1 VDPLKRLVK
10 QLSRLPGIGERTAT
24 RLAFYILRAPESYAE
39 QLAASIQEVKTK
51 LKQCGSCAM
60 LTEADPCAFCT
71 DARRDETV
79 IMVVAQPQ
87 DVLAI
92 DRGGG
97 FRGRYHVLHGLLS
110 PLDGIGP
117 NDLKLKPLLTRL
129 EGVDE
134 VILATSPNVEGD
146 ATALYLAGLLKPLGV
161 QISRIASGVP
171 IGGELEYADGVTLS
185 RAIEGR
191 HHTPRLTHR
200 RERRHPKRRVPAK

>member
-1 VDPLKRLVK
+1 MDPLKRLVK
-10 QLSRLPGIGERTAT
+10 QLAKLPGVGERTAT
-24 RLAFYILRAPESYAE
+24 RLAFHILRAPESYAE
-39 QLAASIQEVKTK
+39 QLASAIVEIKTR
-51 LKQCGSCAM
+51 LTHCGRCAM
-60 LTEADPCAFCT
+60 LTEEDPCAFCT
-71 DARRDETV
+71 DARRDDAQ

-110 PLDGIGP
+110 PLDGVGP
-117 NDLKLKPLLTRL
+117 DDLKIKGLLARL
-129 EGVDE
+129 GGVEE
-134 VILATSPNVEGD
+134 VILATSPSVEGD

-161 QISRIASGVP
+161 RISRIASGVP

-191 HHTPRLTHR
+191 
-200 RERRHPKRRVPAK
+200 REV